1 MIRSIRHDH
10 PETGLRQRD
19 GKIAVDQLR
28 GEKAMI
34 ENYRRQ
40 RLFTFTSRKSMD
52 DFMLTQLA
60 SFNFN
65 HCRSCADE

>member
-1 MIRSIRHDH
+1 
-10 PETGLRQRD
+10 
-19 GKIAVDQLR
+19 
-28 GEKAMI
+28 MI